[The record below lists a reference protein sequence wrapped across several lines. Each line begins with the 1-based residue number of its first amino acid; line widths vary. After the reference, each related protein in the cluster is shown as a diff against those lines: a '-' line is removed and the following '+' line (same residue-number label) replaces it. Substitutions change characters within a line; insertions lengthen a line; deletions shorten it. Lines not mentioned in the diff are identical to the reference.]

1 MFIFTPMR
9 GRVRS
14 IGEASVIV
22 ELYSC
27 CLLSFELHV
36 ASYLIREQLHVV
48 IKAGKLASSAPPCSS
63 SMDTTNSRTRK
74 KVILNPKTVLS
85 TS

>member
-14 IGEASVIV
+14 IGEASVPV

-27 CLLSFELHV
+27 CLLFALHV
-36 ASYLIREQLHVV
+36 ASYLIKEQLHVV
-48 IKAGKLASSAPPCSS
+48 IKAGKLASSVPPCSS